1 MPKNANALSGDGDGG
16 NGDGI
21 RLYVN
26 QVFFSVAVATL
37 PLSHRATLSFHF
49 YEGNICTDDL

>member
-37 PLSHRATLSFHF
+37 PLSHRATLSSHF